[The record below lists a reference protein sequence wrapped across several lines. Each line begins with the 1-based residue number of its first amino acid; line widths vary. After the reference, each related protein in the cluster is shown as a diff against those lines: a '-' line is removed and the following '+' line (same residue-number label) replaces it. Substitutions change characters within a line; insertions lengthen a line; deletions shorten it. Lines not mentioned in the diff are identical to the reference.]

1 MDTLSFQLREGL
13 SAAQNSLLC
22 CLKSRSK
29 EERDKKEMRKC
40 NEATLNQL
48 FRRRVTLLDKHNPI
62 DEDTGA
68 PICDH
73 WSIGSS
79 DQYESRVRVPQFVM
93 WFTYCYI

>member
-1 MDTLSFQLREGL
+1 MEGL
-13 SAAQNSLLC
+13 SAVQSSLLC
-22 CLKSRSK
+22 CLKSRS
-29 EERDKKEMRKC
+29 EEGQKQKMRKC
-40 NEATLNQL
+40 NVATLNQL
-48 FRRRVTLLDKHNPI
+48 FRRRVKLLDKHNPI

-93 WFTYCYI
+93 